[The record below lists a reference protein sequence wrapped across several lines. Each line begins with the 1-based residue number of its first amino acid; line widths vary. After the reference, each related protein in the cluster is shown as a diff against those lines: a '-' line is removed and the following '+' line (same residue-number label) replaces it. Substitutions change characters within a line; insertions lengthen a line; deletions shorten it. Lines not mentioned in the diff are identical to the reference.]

1 MRRHLFKSGSLLGA
15 VACVLLSL
23 GWTCAIA
30 QTPAGSATQPANE
43 QVIVPQVERRGL
55 NLPRFPSNDFEVGL
69 FAGTYSM
76 QDFGSNAVTGVRL
89 GYHITEDFF
98 FESAYGRTKVSD
110 TSFRQIQPAGIFPT
124 ETVNLTYYNFSMGYN
139 LLAGEAFFGKN
150 TAKATAIYL
159 IGGVGSTKF
168 NQLRRQTI
176 NFGWGVRLMLA
187 DWAAAQVD
195 LRDHVFSHDL
205 LGTLRSTHNLE
216 MSAGLAFYF

>member
-1 MRRHLFKSGSLLGA
+1 MRRHLHPLGA
-15 VACVLLSL
+15 AGVACVLALASA
-23 GWTCAIA
+23 GAAA
-30 QTPAGSATQPANE
+30 QAPAAAGATQPANE
-43 QVIVPQVERRGL
+43 QVIVPQVERRKL

-76 QDFGSNAVTGVRL
+76 QDFGSKAVTGVRL

-110 TSFRQIQPAGIFPT
+110 TSFRRIQPAGIFPT
-124 ETVNLTYYNFSMGYN
+124 ETVNLTYYNFSIGYN
-139 LLAGEAFFGKN
+139 LLAGEAFFGTN
-150 TAKATAIYL
+150 TAKATATYL

-176 NFGWGVRLMLA
+176 NFGWGIRMMLA
-187 DWAAAQVD
+187 DWAAVQVD

-205 LGTLRSTHNLE
+205 LGAPRSTHNLE